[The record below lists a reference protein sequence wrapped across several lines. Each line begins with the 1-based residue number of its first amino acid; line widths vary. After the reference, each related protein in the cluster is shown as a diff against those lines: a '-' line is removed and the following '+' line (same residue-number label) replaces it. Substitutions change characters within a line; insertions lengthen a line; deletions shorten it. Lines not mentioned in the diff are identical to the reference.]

1 MFTEKNITELINQAK
16 NMQEKI
22 KEIKKN
28 IKTTKIIGKS
38 GAGLVQMTITGAYDC
53 KKVTINKELINQD
66 SKNIL
71 EDLIA
76 AAFNDAIRQIENI
89 QKEKLN
95 INQ

>member
-28 IKTTKIIGKS
+28 IKTKEIIGKS
-38 GAGLVQMTITGAYDC
+38 GAGLVKMTITGTYDC
-53 KKVTINKELINQD
+53 KNVTINKKIINQE

-89 QKEKLN
+89 QKEQLN